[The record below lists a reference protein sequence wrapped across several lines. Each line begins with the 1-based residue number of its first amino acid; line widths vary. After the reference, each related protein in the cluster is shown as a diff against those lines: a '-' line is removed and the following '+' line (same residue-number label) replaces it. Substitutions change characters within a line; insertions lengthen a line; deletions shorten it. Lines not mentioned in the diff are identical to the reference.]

1 MSEIS
6 MAKKTNKISTK
17 EKDCIG
23 FFNNIPIGL
32 YRTTPDGR
40 ILMANPALVAML
52 GYESFHDLCNINLEE
67 KGFDED
73 YPRTKFKEIMEE
85 EGKVSGRE
93 TLWVKKDGSHAYF
106 RESAVAIKDESGRI
120 VYYDGSVED
129 ITQKK
134 LAVDDLQN
142 REKFLSILNDINAR
156 ALEVNATEEL
166 FAFMAEKLTEL
177 VDSDHCYITLWDD
190 KNKKTL
196 PHYASH
202 MNVSEYRNK
211 RKTNHERTMTQSVL
225 EAEKALI
232 AEDVFNSEHLSRSIA
247 EQFPN
252 KSLMGIPLIA
262 HKTKLGAVLVG
273 YNQPHTFTKEEIYYA
288 DLAARHIALILAKT
302 RSVEELAISEQ
313 KLRKLNAE
321 KDKLFSIISH
331 DLRSPF
337 SSILGLTEILSE
349 ESEDLSKE
357 QIAVFAG
364 SIHETASNLYKLI
377 DNLLTW
383 SNLQRKEF
391 KPVPTALQLHL
402 LFNEVMQT
410 LGPVAQQKNIAIH
423 QEIEKDL
430 WMKSDTNMLLVVI
443 RNLLSNAIKFS
454 HRGQSIHIK
463 AASAHENHVQIE
475 CIDQGVGMTEARLKN
490 LFTIDE
496 SESSPGT
503 EKEKG
508 TGLGL
513 LLCKEFVVKLGGSIQ
528 AESKLNK
535 GSKFIVLLPKQ

>member
-1 MSEIS
+1 M
-6 MAKKTNKISTK
+6 KKPVKADTDFDS
-17 EKDCIG
+17 
-23 FFNNIPIGL
+23 FFNNIRIGL

-40 ILMANPALVAML
+40 ILMANPALIAML
-52 GYESFHDLCNINLEE
+52 GYDSFEDLCSINLEE
-67 KGFDED
+67 KGFED
-73 YPRTKFKEIMEE
+73 GVPRSKFKEIMEN

-156 ALEVNATEEL
+156 ALEVNTTEDL
-166 FAFMAEKLTEL
+166 FAFIAEKLTEL
-177 VDSDHCYITLWDD
+177 IDSDHCYITLWDEA
-190 KNKKTL
+190 NKKTL

-202 MNVSEYRNK
+202 MDKNEYRNK
-211 RKTNHERTMTQSVL
+211 EKKPNERSMTQSVL
-225 EAEKALI
+225 EAEKTLI

-262 HKTKLGAVLVG
+262 HNVKLGAVLVG
-273 YNQPHTFTKEEIYYA
+273 YNQPHTFSKEEIYYA
-288 DLAARHIALILAKT
+288 DLASRHIALILAKT
-302 RSVEELAISEQ
+302 RSVERLGISEQ

-349 ESEDLSKE
+349 EIGDLSKE
-357 QIAVFAG
+357 QIAVFSS
-364 SIHETASNLYKLI
+364 SIHDTASNLYKLI

-391 KPVPTALQLHL
+391 KPVPTVLQLQHL
-402 LFNEVMQT
+402 FHEVLQT
-410 LGPVAQQKNIAIH
+410 LEPVAQQKNIAIH
-423 QEIEKDL
+423 KEIEKDL
-430 WMKSDTNMLLVVI
+430 WMKTDTNMLLVVI

-454 HRGQSIHIK
+454 RRGRAVHLK
-463 AASAHENHVQIE
+463 AFSTNDNQVQIE
-475 CIDQGVGMTEARLKN
+475 CIDQGVGMTEDRLKN
-490 LFTIDE
+490 LFTIDQ
-496 SESSPGT
+496 SESLPGT

-513 LLCKEFVVKLGGSIQ
+513 LLCKEFVEKLGGSIQ
-528 AESKLNK
+528 AESALNK